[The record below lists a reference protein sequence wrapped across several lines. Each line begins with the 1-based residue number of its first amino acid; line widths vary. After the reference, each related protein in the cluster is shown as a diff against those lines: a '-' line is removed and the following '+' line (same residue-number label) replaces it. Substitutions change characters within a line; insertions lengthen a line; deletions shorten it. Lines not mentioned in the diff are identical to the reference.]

1 MLYSKLRTKP
11 RTKPQQQDKERN
23 MATSTATSVSSVLS
37 ASSPHPVHDVEMTEA
52 EMEMAMNE
60 MKKMYEAKSSQRQ
73 QRQQETGG
81 YKGID
86 KYDMSGEEIAI
97 VCEELW
103 ADFRLWMS
111 QHRNLAVCANNAK
124 RKIRGYFVLLFCVL
138 VFLVGFRWYIG
149 GGKDACDY
157 GVGWVMWSLV
167 CEIMRN
173 VGEVLMAIFVII
185 GGLCCVLLPIMLSI
199 CLYEMENIGNEEG
212 EGECEGGQGDKEKKD

>member
-1 MLYSKLRTKP
+1 MTEAE
-11 RTKPQQQDKERN
+11 KERRI
-23 MATSTATSVSSVLS
+23 
-37 ASSPHPVHDVEMTEA
+37 EA

-60 MKKMYEAKSSQRQ
+60 MKKMYEAKSRQRQ
-73 QRQQETGG
+73 QRQQQQETGDH
-81 YKGID
+81 KGVD
-86 KYDMSGEEIAI
+86 KYDMSGEEIAT

-149 GGKDACDY
+149 GGKEACNY

-185 GGLCCVLLPIMLSI
+185 GGVCCGLLPIMLSV

-212 EGECEGGQGDKEKKD
+212 EGECEQGDKEKKD